1 MFLEM
6 NIGLK
11 FKTHFLLSILLYCA
25 LMIHKLITCGRLGL
39 HSLTGGLKPT
49 SRFSDFCPHPQQI
62 WALEASILG
71 VPKIAQKTGP
81 H

>member
-1 MFLEM
+1 
-6 NIGLK
+6 
-11 FKTHFLLSILLYCA
+11 
-25 LMIHKLITCGRLGL
+25 MIHKLITCGRLGL